1 MQAIATV
8 IAAWLALW
16 RGEQAQAM
24 ELIAAADADARW
36 LGMPTNLKMFLNTF
50 RAAAHAMSGARNEAM
65 QAIRELLAYFDED
78 SPHGR
83 LGQYTSMLGHYLF
96 YGLRIADAVGDAQS
110 LREFASRMPPFDRI
124 TNAPMLRA
132 PLLTVPARLAAIDG
146 RHAEACEHWARALVD
161 DVAIDI
167 IGQAHEARM
176 RYACSLV
183 ALGRPAQA
191 AVVLRPL
198 FDEIAAT
205 GEIGGALLAGPAVI
219 SRLAAAPWRDELASH
234 QVAHLRDWAKRAQT
248 MTVVAKQSDCRNRL
262 TLREREILQRIA
274 AGDTNKVIARAFDL
288 SPHTV
293 KRHVANILEKLGVA
307 SRAEAVQTY
316 QDPF

>member
-1 MQAIATV
+1 MQTIATV

-24 ELIAAADADARW
+24 ELIAAAEADARW

-50 RAAAHAMSGARNEAM
+50 RAAAYAMTGARIEAL
-65 QAIRELLAYFDED
+65 QAMRELLAYFDED
-78 SPHGR
+78 SLGR
-83 LGQYTSMLGHYLF
+83 RGQHTSMLGHYLF
-96 YGLRIADAVGDAQS
+96 YCVRIADAVGDAQS
-110 LREFASRMPPFDRI
+110 LREFAARMPAPERI
-124 TNAPMLRA
+124 TNAAMLCA
-132 PLLTVPARLAAIDG
+132 PLLTLPARLAAIDG
-146 RHAEACEHWARALVD
+146 RHVEACEHWARALAD

-183 ALGRPAQA
+183 SLGRRAQA
-191 AVVLRPL
+191 AVVLQPV
-198 FDEIAAT
+198 FDEIAVT
-205 GEIGGALLAGPAVI
+205 GEMGGALLAGPNAI
-219 SRLAAAPWRDELASH
+219 SRLATAPWRDELAPPH
-234 QVAHLRDWAKRAQT
+234 LAQLRDWARRAQT
-248 MTVVAKQSDCRNRL
+248 TVVGGSETECQNRL

-274 AGDTNKVIARAFDL
+274 AGDTNKIIARAFDL

-293 KRHVANILEKLGVA
+293 KRHVANILDKLGVT

-316 QDPF
+316 RNQL